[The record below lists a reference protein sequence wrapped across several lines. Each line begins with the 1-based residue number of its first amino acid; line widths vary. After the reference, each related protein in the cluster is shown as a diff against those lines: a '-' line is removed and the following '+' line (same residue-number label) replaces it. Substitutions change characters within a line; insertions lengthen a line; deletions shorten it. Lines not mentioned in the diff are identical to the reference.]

1 MVVLLL
7 ALLVRPV
14 VGSDLRLKNEL
25 IALAHVLGNRLSKTI
40 ERHEPECGYRLA
52 GVAMLILA
60 RIVVSDQTKLRVGG
74 VAFDGELGVSGEI
87 SDGGY
92 CETIHD
98 YSLSVVMGD
107 PRYHLVAWQAF

>member
-25 IALAHVLGNRLSKTI
+25 IALAHVLGNRLSKTL
-40 ERHEPECGYRLA
+40 ERDEPDGGYRLA
-52 GVAMLILA
+52 GVAVLIFTC
-60 RIVVSDQTKLRVGG
+60 IVVSDQTKPRIGS
-74 VAFDGELGVSGEI
+74 VAFDGEFWVSGEI

-92 CETIHD
+92 GEAVHE

-107 PRYHLVAWQAF
+107 